1 MEGALEAS
9 RLLHGSRVRRAQL
22 SERLLG
28 SCTCVQG
35 SNCSGSS
42 SGPTTPRE
50 WEWIGCEYHRQGAKG
65 EWLWTPARMLLPSLL
80 PLSKRQEG
88 IDYGSAYQ
96 KEASP
101 KRREKLHD

>member
-28 SCTCVQG
+28 AVPACKEVIVLEVHQG
-35 SNCSGSS
+35 QLPHVSGNGLAVNIIAKVPRG
-42 SGPTTPRE
+42 SGFGPQP
-50 WEWIGCEYHRQGAKG
+50 EYCCQA
-65 EWLWTPARMLLPSLL
+65 L